1 MESRAN
7 VIAAGLFVITLTVA
21 LIFTALWL
29 TRDSVDRLP
38 YLVVSKV
45 PVTGLHAKAAVRLR
59 GVDVGR
65 VDAIAF
71 DPKNPRTILVNISV
85 DRSAALTQ
93 GTYSQLAF
101 QGVTGLSYIALDDEG
116 DKSAPLVTSPDAPGR
131 IEMRRSLIDSI
142 GESSVDLLHDAGVA
156 AKRVN
161 QLLSDD
167 NLAHFAGTLKSTEA
181 AASQLAALAGKLQP
195 AAQSIQGLA
204 TDTRGAVQKLDV
216 LLGDLHGTTVE
227 LTQHLGAFD
236 QVGRG
241 AQAVGDAS
249 AALQSTLV
257 DDTLPRL
264 TQATDDLA
272 RTSRTL
278 DRFLSQ
284 IQERP
289 QILVFGAPAP
299 APGPGEAGFVAPAG
313 EKQ

>member
-7 VIAAGLFVITLTVA
+7 VIAAGLFVITLTIGLIVA
-21 LIFTALWL
+21 ALWL
-29 TRDSVDRLP
+29 TSDSIDRLP

-71 DPKNPRTILVNISV
+71 DPQNPRTILINISV
-85 DRSAALTQ
+85 DRAAGLTQ

-101 QGVTGLSYIALDDEG
+101 QGVTGLSYIALDDDG
-116 DKSAPLVTSPDAPGR
+116 DKAAALVTSNGAPGR
-131 IEMRRSLIDSI
+131 IEMRRSLIDNI
-142 GESSVDLLHDAGVA
+142 GESSADLLRDASQA

-161 QLLSDD
+161 RLLSDE
-167 NLAHFAGTLKSTEA
+167 NLAHFSGTLKSTEA
-181 AASQLAALAGKLQP
+181 AAVQLATLAANLQP
-195 AAQSIQGLA
+195 VSRSVQGLA

-216 LLGDLHGTTVE
+216 LLGDLQGTTVE
-227 LTQHLGAFD
+227 FTRHMGALD

-241 AQAVGDAS
+241 AQAIGDAS
-249 AALQSTLV
+249 TALQATLV

-264 TQATDDLA
+264 SQAADDLS

-284 IQERP
+284 MQERP
-289 QILVFGAPAP
+289 QSLVLGAPAP
-299 APGPGEAGFVAPAG
+299 APGPGEAGFATPAG
-313 EKQ
+313 ERQ

>member
-7 VIAAGLFVITLTVA
+7 VIAAGLFVISLTIA
-21 LIFTALWL
+21 LIATALWL
-29 TRDSVDRLP
+29 TRDSMDRVP

-71 DPKNPRTILVNISV
+71 DPQSPRTILVSISV

-101 QGVTGLSYIALDDEG
+101 QGLTGLSYIALDDEG
-116 DKSAPLVTSPDAPGR
+116 DKPAPLVTSVDAPAR
-131 IEMRRSLIDSI
+131 IDMHRSLIDSI
-142 GESSVDLLHDAGVA
+142 GESSAELLHDASLA
-156 AKRVN
+156 TKRIN
-161 QLLSDD
+161 QLLSDE
-167 NLAHFAGTLKSTEA
+167 NIAHFSGTLKSTEA
-181 AASQLAALAGKLQP
+181 AATQLATLAGNLQP
-195 AAQSIQGLA
+195 AAHSIQGLA
-204 TDTRGAVQKLDV
+204 GDARGAVQKLDT

-227 LTQHLGAFD
+227 LTRHLGAID

-249 AALQSTLV
+249 VALQSTLV

-264 TQATDDLA
+264 TQAADDLA

-278 DRFLSQ
+278 DRFVLQ
-284 IQERP
+284 MQERP

-299 APGPGEAGFVAPAG
+299 APGPGEPGFAAPEGAR
-313 EKQ
+313 